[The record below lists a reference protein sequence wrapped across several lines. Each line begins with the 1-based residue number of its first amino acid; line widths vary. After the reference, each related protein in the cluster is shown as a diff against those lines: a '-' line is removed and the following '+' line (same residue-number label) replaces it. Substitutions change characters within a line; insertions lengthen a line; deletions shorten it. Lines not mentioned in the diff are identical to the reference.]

1 MPLFVTNHIAVEN
14 MQKDETEE
22 SKNDGKE
29 DLKDEEESGG
39 RDSLGPPTLV
49 AQKEDYDS
57 SATVSIFPD
66 SYLGRTYCGMWVLVY
81 TFW

>member
-1 MPLFVTNHIAVEN
+1 M
-14 MQKDETEE
+14 EE
-22 SKNDGKE
+22 SKNDSKE
-29 DLKDEEESGG
+29 DLKDEEENGE

-57 SATVSIFPD
+57 SATVSLFSD
-66 SYLGRTYCGMWVLVY
+66 SDLGRTYCGMWVLVY

>member
-1 MPLFVTNHIAVEN
+1 M
-14 MQKDETEE
+14 EE
-22 SKNDGKE
+22 SKNDSKE
-29 DLKDEEESGG
+29 DLKDEEENNGE

-57 SATVSIFPD
+57 SATVSLFSD
-66 SYLGRTYCGMWVLVY
+66 SDLGRTYCGMWVLVY